1 MANSLHR
8 IEKKDN
14 KREVEREVGRK
25 EGRKDIYYYIS
36 LTNIIGR
43 KTPSAENRWISFMNF

>member
-1 MANSLHR
+1 MANSLQR
-8 IEKKDN
+8 IEKKDS
-14 KREVEREVGRK
+14 ERERGRK